1 MKDKTNQL
9 IQVYDNEGEEIG
21 IFKFTGNNCPEDH
34 LETVL
39 KEYFELEEENNGQ
52 SDILL
57 MIWGLERVYI
67 EHEVNLK

>member
-34 LETVL
+34 LETVF
-39 KEYFELEEENNGQ
+39 KEYFEYNDDENANMH
-52 SDILL
+52 LFR
-57 MIWGLERVYI
+57 WGLERVYI
-67 EHEVNLK
+67 EHEVILH